1 MDAYAMRLAIIGF
14 ILVIVLMVLLV
25 REQFAPPVTFIVLP
39 LIAAIAAG
47 YSPSLIKTAINA
59 GEKTMINT
67 AVLFVFSIAYFTL
80 MDEAGLFDP
89 IINALVGKIGKSLTA
104 LFVVIVLVSMVAHLD
119 GSGATTFLIGATAF
133 MPICKKIGV
142 RPQALMCTIAIT
154 ASAMNIMPW
163 AGPTRRA
170 SAMIATQPGF
180 ETYEAGSQFTYML
193 PCWLVLIFTA
203 FLTAVL
209 VSRVEK
215 KHGAGA
221 LVVETAGEKEEE
233 KKTKLE
239 VSKGKYTFNA
249 ILTIILLVCLFKDI
263 GLPQY
268 YLFMVAFSIALVA
281 NLPKTADQKKK
292 IKELGVNAMQMCMT
306 LFAVGVFVGI
316 LTQNAV
322 IDPAAEKLAYV
333 DNTSMVDFMATLIT
347 NSVPSFV
354 SSHLHWFLSLFS
366 VPIMM
371 MIGTDAFYYGLLPV
385 VLAAVVPL
393 GVDPRAVAAAMLLTA
408 TYGTFISPTVASV
421 YVGLGICNESV
432 GEHIKYSLRFMWPM
446 SILSLIFATLIGVVK
461 F

>member
-1 MDAYAMRLAIIGF
+1 MDAYAMKLAVIGF

-25 REQFAPPVTFIVLP
+25 REQFAPPVTFITLP
-39 LIAAIAAG
+39 LIAAICAG
-47 YSPSLIKTAINA
+47 YSIPLIKEAINA

-104 LFVVIVLVSMVAHLD
+104 LFMVIVLVSIVAHLD

-133 MPICKKIGV
+133 TPIAKKVGI
-142 RPQALMCTIAIT
+142 RPQAVMCCIAVT

-163 AGPTRRA
+163 AGPTLRA
-170 SAMIATQPGF
+170 SAMIATQEGF
-180 ETYEAGSQFTYML
+180 ENYEAGSQFTYML
-193 PCWLVLIFTA
+193 PCWGFLIFSA
-203 FLTAVL
+203 FLVAFL

-215 KHGAGA
+215 KNGAGTV
-221 LVVETAGEKEEE
+221 VVETAEEE
-233 KKTKLE
+233 AEEQKNKLQ

-249 ILTIILLVCLFKDI
+249 ILTIILLVLLFYDI

-268 YLFMVAFSIALVA
+268 YLFMVAFAIALVA
-281 NLPKTADQKKK
+281 NLPKSKDQKKK

-316 LTQNAV
+316 LTQDSV
-322 IDPAAEKLAYV
+322 LDTTAAETAYV
-333 DNTSMVDFMATLIT
+333 EGTSMVDYMATAIT
-347 NSVPSFV
+347 SVMPASI
-354 SSHLHWFLSLFS
+354 SAHLHWFLSLFS

-421 YVGLGICNESV
+421 YVGLGITGVSV

-446 SILSLIFATLIGVVK
+446 SILSLIFATLIGVVQ